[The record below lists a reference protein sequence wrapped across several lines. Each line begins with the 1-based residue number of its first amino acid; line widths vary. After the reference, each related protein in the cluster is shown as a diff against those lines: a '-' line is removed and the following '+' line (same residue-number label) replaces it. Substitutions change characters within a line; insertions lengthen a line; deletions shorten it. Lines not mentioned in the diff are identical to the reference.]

1 MGLLGFWPWWCVWV
15 GQDCSCPDSWCILT
29 EKCWGGAAPATSSP
43 AAGRSRPC
51 PIWRWSRP
59 YRRRHP
65 TASPSC
71 PLRQRSAECCRGS
84 SWPGKHNVETKRDL
98 LGILTGQQKQCSCI
112 RYHRAHTDDICWN
125 NAGKEYLQ
133 HRLLRCEPSLHPEH
147 QLSHQ
152 YLHHKPISRNGTRLC
167 FCITPSHLLMGFS
180 RRVIEPRL
188 PADSILTW
196 PSALAVTNRL
206 PSGENRTQLTNWLCS
221 F

>member
-84 SWPGKHNVETKRDL
+84 SWPAEHKAETKRDL
-98 LGILTGQQKQCSCI
+98 LGILTGWQKPCSCI
-112 RYHRAHTDDICWN
+112 RYHRAHKDNICWN
-125 NAGKEYLQ
+125 NAGKNTY
-133 HRLLRCEPSLHPEH
+133 SIDSSVVSF
-147 QLSHQ
+147 LSTQRTNFLTSTSITNQ
-152 YLHHKPISRNGTRLC
+152 YLEMAPDCVSGL
-167 FCITPSHLLMGFS
+167 HLHTFWWVFL
-180 RRVIEPRL
+180 E
-188 PADSILTW
+188 
-196 PSALAVTNRL
+196 
-206 PSGENRTQLTNWLCS
+206 E
-221 F
+221 